1 MKPLNSGN
9 IVRLRLDQV
18 EVGPRLRRVS
28 DGQVEN
34 LLLMATDT
42 GITTPIHVR
51 KVGPVYWLI
60 DGAHRM
66 AASRKLGLPDIA
78 ALVMECRQDEARAM
92 EASNNLGAARM
103 SPLQVAVFAAS
114 WKRDYYSLHPD
125 RKIGVFKGNQYSKKV
140 VTGNSALTKA
150 VAESFAVKER
160 TAFDI
165 LKAGDRLEPEEVELL
180 ERSGATIALDGLVIL
195 AKIGDPEERTHVLNA
210 LAGGK
215 VKAAAARR
223 AWKAEKSGVQG
234 VVKSRVDVQFLALS
248 AAWSR
253 ASEEARKRFLE
264 DHEAAIANRLIK
276 IRDARLIAGRLGE
289 TSAQDAVGGD
299 A

>member
-28 DGQVEN
+28 DAQVEN
-34 LLLMATDT
+34 LLLMAEGE
-42 GITTPIHVR
+42 GITSPIHVR
-51 KVGPVYWLI
+51 KVAGRYDLI
-60 DGAHRM
+60 DGAHRL
-66 AASRKLGLPDIA
+66 AVARRLEFAEIA
-78 ALVMECRQDEARAM
+78 ALVWEGRQDEARAM

-215 VKAAAARR
+215 VKAAAARW

-253 ASEEARKRFLE
+253 ASDEARKRFLE
-264 DHEAAIANRLIK
+264 DHEAAIANRLSK
-276 IRDARLIAGRLGE
+276 IRDARLIARRLSEDPAKASGG
-289 TSAQDAVGGD
+289 SAE
-299 A
+299 